1 MGDILEVQ
9 FGALQQASANI
20 ETALRTIESQLSDV
34 EAAAEPLV
42 GSWTGDAK
50 AAYEQRQIAWRSA
63 ANELSTILRDI
74 KVAVDDSAADY
85 MSTEKRNTG
94 LFQ

>member
-1 MGDILEVQ
+1 MGDVIQVQ

-20 ETALRTIESQLSDV
+20 QSALSTMESQLSDL
-34 EAAAEPLV
+34 EAAAAPLV
-42 GSWTGDAK
+42 GSWVGDAK
-50 AAYEQRQIAWRSA
+50 AAYEQRQQAWRTA

-74 KVAVDDSAADY
+74 KLAVDESAADY
-85 MSTEKRNTG
+85 LSTEKRNTG